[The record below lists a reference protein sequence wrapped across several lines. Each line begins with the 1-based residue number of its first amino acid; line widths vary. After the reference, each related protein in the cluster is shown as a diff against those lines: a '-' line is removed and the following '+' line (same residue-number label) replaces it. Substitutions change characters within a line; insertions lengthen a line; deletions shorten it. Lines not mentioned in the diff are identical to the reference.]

1 MSFIFPNMSKTKA
14 DVRRH
19 VLEKSRSPKEK
30 EKTTT
35 TTQTFLSKHLKKIYP
50 LGLQRSNSSTSLSSA
65 SSSLSS
71 QNSLDSSHT
80 GTTTQKDQKSTL
92 PLPSPTRNMPLPL
105 EKKEIL
111 PVPNTVPQ
119 PSMDSFHKSLKRCC
133 WITKN
138 SDKVYVQF
146 HDEQWGVPVYDDNI
160 LFELLAM
167 SGMLM
172 DYNWTEILK
181 KKEALREA
189 FAGFDP
195 NSVAKMGE
203 EEISEI
209 GSNKTLMLA
218 ESRVRCVVENAKCI
232 LKIVGEYSSFS
243 DYLWE
248 YMNYKP
254 IINIYRHP
262 RKVPIRTPKAETISR
277 DLVRRG
283 FRLAGP
289 VIVHSFMQA
298 AGMTNDHLVD
308 CFRFRECV
316 SLAERPWRHV

>member
-1 MSFIFPNMSKTKA
+1 MSKPKA
-14 DVRRH
+14 DVRKH
-19 VLEKSRSPKEK
+19 VLEKSRGLKEK
-30 EKTTT
+30 DKTATTTT

-50 LGLQRSNSSTSLSSA
+50 LSFQRSNSSPSLFSIS
-65 SSSLSS
+65 SS

-80 GTTTQKDQKSTL
+80 DTTSPQKDQKATL
-92 PLPSPTRNMPLPL
+92 PLPSPTRNMPLIP
-105 EKKEIL
+105 EKKEIV
-111 PVPNTVPQ
+111 PVPNIIPQ
-119 PSMDSFHKSLKRCC
+119 PSMESFHRSLKRCS

-146 HDEQWGVPVYDDNI
+146 HDERWGVPVYDDNQ

-203 EEISEI
+203 REISEI

-218 ESRVRCVVENAKCI
+218 ESRVRCIVENAKCI
-232 LKIVGEYSSFS
+232 LKIVREYSSFS
-243 DYLWE
+243 NYLWE
-248 YMNYKP
+248 YMNHKP
-254 IINIYRHP
+254 VINIYRYP
-262 RKVPIRTPKAETISR
+262 RKVPLRTTKAEALSR
-277 DLVRRG
+277 DLLRCG
-283 FRLAGP
+283 FRLVGP

-298 AGMTNDHLVD
+298 SGMTNDHLVD